1 MWKEMEGQ
9 AVTYIGTFGAR
20 ETHDT
25 RLPTSPFGT
34 WRSRATIFTR
44 SSLKERTRFSGHG
57 HSSIQYLLSAYC
69 GKGTGPGTGQTHSLW
84 DQPRLQPAA
93 HITHGPRQRQGTA

>member
-9 AVTYIGTFGAR
+9 TITYIGTFGAR

-25 RLPTSPFGT
+25 WLPTSPLRT

-44 SSLKERTRFSGHG
+44 GSLKERIPFSEQ
-57 HSSIQYLLSAYC
+57 IL
-69 GKGTGPGTGQTHSLW
+69 
-84 DQPRLQPAA
+84 
-93 HITHGPRQRQGTA
+93 